1 MKRRGDFFVN
11 GKCTIESGGIR
22 KCTPTRMS
30 KTALDFYA
38 KLQFCIKCLKN
49 TWVRAKMRLNCGR
62 CTYEEVTE
70 REIRSC
76 KRVKNSETKGMDNS
90 ETEEA

>member
-1 MKRRGDFFVN
+1 MHTNENVKNDVGFLCKITILYKMLEKHVGE
-11 GKCTIESGGIR
+11 GKNETE
-22 KCTPTRMS
+22 
-30 KTALDFYA
+30 
-38 KLQFCIKCLKN
+38 
-49 TWVRAKMRLNCGR
+49 LNCGR

-76 KRVKNSETKGMDNS
+76 KRIKNSETKGMDNS